1 MEPQANNVFVCI
13 QIIFVMV
20 ARYFLTSCTV
30 HRLTLDFAWYCH
42 TYIRVPP
49 WSYANFLSANIE
61 GRGMGK
67 CCFKNQNLKIE
78 MSKQL
83 RMNSLVIPVHF
94 IIWKVTFLFFGEK
107 GRFSVPPFI
116 SLMKNDLMLKWEC
129 SESRFFYYTVKNPL
143 YSKNNWNGI

>member
-1 MEPQANNVFVCI
+1 MSIYLLKIN
-13 QIIFVMV
+13 
-20 ARYFLTSCTV
+20 FLYNIYGLSV
-30 HRLTLDFAWYCH
+30 KSVQRLTLDFAWYCH

-61 GRGMGK
+61 GRGMEK

-94 IIWKVTFLFFGEK
+94 IIWKVTFLFSSFWWKGTFFSSPFHLSDEK
-107 GRFSVPPFI
+107 WFNVKMRMQWKQVFLLHCKKP
-116 SLMKNDLMLKWEC
+116 
-129 SESRFFYYTVKNPL
+129 TVL
-143 YSKNNWNGI
+143 